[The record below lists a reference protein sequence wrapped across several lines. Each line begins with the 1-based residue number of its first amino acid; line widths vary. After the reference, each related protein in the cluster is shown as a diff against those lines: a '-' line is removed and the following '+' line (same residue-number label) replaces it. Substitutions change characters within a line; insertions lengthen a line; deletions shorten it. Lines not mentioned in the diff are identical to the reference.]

1 MAPRR
6 PVLNIADDA
15 SGGGLDGRSRE
26 IFRLI
31 VESYLDTGEP
41 LGSRNLA
48 RMLPNALSAAT
59 VRNVM
64 SDLEYLGL
72 IYSPHTSA
80 GRMPTEGG
88 LRFFVDAFMELG
100 GLGEEDRQ
108 SIDRQ
113 VLDAGRNATMD
124 SMLTEASQL
133 LSGLTHG
140 AGLVVAGK
148 AEIALK
154 HVEFVMLEPGKALAI
169 LVAEG
174 GEVENRI
181 VDLPA
186 GVTPSQLTEAA
197 NFLNHNVRGRTLAEA
212 REEMTLR
219 LEEMRQEID
228 SLSADLVRRGLAIW
242 GEGQDDG
249 TRLIVRGRSNLLG
262 TLQDEHDLSIMR
274 HLFDDLERKENL
286 VQLLDL
292 AEEGSGVRIFIGS
305 ENRLFSLS
313 GSSLVVAPYRD
324 GANRVV
330 GALGVIGPTR
340 LNYRQVVPVVDYTA
354 QVISK
359 MLSRS

>member
-1 MAPRR
+1 MVPRR
-6 PVLNIADDA
+6 PVLDISDD
-15 SGGGLDGRSRE
+15 SLGGLDVRSKD

-31 VESYLDTGEP
+31 VESYLETGEP

-48 RMLPNALSAAT
+48 RMLPQALSAAT

-80 GRMPTEGG
+80 GRVPTEGG

-100 GLGEEDRQ
+100 GISDDERK

-113 VLDAGRNATMD
+113 VLDTGRNANMD
-124 SMLTEASQL
+124 TILTEASQL
-133 LSGLTHG
+133 LSGLSHG

-148 AEIALK
+148 IEAALK
-154 HVEFVMLEPGKALAI
+154 HIEFVTLEPGKALAI

-174 GEVENRI
+174 GEVENRLI
-181 VDLPA
+181 DIPV

-197 NFLNHNVRGRTLAEA
+197 NFLNHNIRGRTLGEA
-212 REEMTLR
+212 RQEISRR
-219 LEEMRQEID
+219 LEDMRQTID
-228 SLSADLVRRGLAIW
+228 SLSADLVERGIAIW
-242 GEGQDDG
+242 GEGQGDA

-262 TLQDEHDLSIMR
+262 GVQDARDLSVLR

-359 MLSRS
+359 MLTRG